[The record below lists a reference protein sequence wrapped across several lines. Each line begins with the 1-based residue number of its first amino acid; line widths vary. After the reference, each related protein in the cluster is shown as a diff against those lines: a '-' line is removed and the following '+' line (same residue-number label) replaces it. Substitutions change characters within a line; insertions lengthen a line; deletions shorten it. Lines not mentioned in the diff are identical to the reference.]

1 MTRQEP
7 ELPLSEK
14 LAQRILDLVITG
26 ELPPGR
32 KLSEAEFSERYDVSR
47 NTLRETFRL
56 LTKDGLLRHEAHRGV
71 FVSIPTTDMIL
82 DIYRVRRIVEC
93 GSVRQGWRQHPAVRD
108 IRRAYERALASQAQG
123 DWQAVGSANMA
134 YHAAVVDLSDCVRL
148 SGLFKRVSAELRL
161 AFGAIS
167 DPERVHAS
175 FVDMN
180 GSILALIE
188 AGDMAK
194 AADAMSTYLD
204 ASERMVLKHFASQPP
219 ART

>member
-1 MTRQEP
+1 MSRQEP

-26 ELPPGR
+26 ELPPGS

-93 GSVRQGWRQHPAVRD
+93 GAVRQARRHHPAVRD
-108 IRRAYERALASQAQG
+108 IRRAYETALALRAQG
-123 DWQAVGSANMA
+123 DWQGVGSANMA
-134 YHAAVVDLSDCVRL
+134 FHAAVVELSDSVRL
-148 SGLFKRVSAELRL
+148 SALFKRLSAELRL
-161 AFGAIS
+161 AFGAVS
-167 DPERVHAS
+167 DAEGVHAS
-175 FVDMN
+175 FVEMN

-188 AGDMAK
+188 AGDMAR
-194 AADAMSTYLD
+194 ASDAMSSYLD
-204 ASERMVLKHFASQPP
+204 ASERMVLDHFASQPP